1 MSKTQTMSINIS
13 REEAE
18 TLVNLLSREITDR
31 KSWIVNNVEAR
42 DFDRAVAITK
52 EMRRLQEIHTIV
64 DVKLSWTTWKE
75 A

>member
-1 MSKTQTMSINIS
+1 MSKTQTISINIS

-64 DVKLSWTTWKE
+64 DVKLSWTAWNE